1 MKPTALLTAAALG
14 LALAS
19 PLGAHPHIYIDTDFD
34 LVFDTDGKLAAV
46 RIDWAYDDFYSLLMI
61 EENGLDADGDGTPEQ
76 ARLDA
81 FAGQDADWEAGFP
94 GHFTLDAAG
103 TPLALGPPEEHRVRY
118 EDGRII
124 TSHLRPLVARFEIDA
139 APLVARSYDP
149 TYFVAYDVP
158 ETPGSQGRD
167 DCSLTRNVAS
177 RDAAMK
183 EYGDQLAAVDAS
195 DDPFQ
200 VVDLPDIGIL
210 FADSFEITC
219 NAPS

>member
-81 FAGQDADWEAGFP
+81 FAGQDVDWEAGFP

-103 TPLALGPPEEHRVRY
+103 TPLGPLWF
-118 EDGRII
+118 
-124 TSHLRPLVARFEIDA
+124 TSLM
-139 APLVARSYDP
+139 S
-149 TYFVAYDVP
+149 T
-158 ETPGSQGRD
+158 
-167 DCSLTRNVAS
+167 
-177 RDAAMK
+177 
-183 EYGDQLAAVDAS
+183 
-195 DDPFQ
+195 
-200 VVDLPDIGIL
+200 
-210 FADSFEITC
+210 
-219 NAPS
+219 

>member
-81 FAGQDADWEAGFP
+81 FAGP
-94 GHFTLDAAG
+94 GRRLGSGLSGPFHPRRRRHAAG
-103 TPLALGPPEEHRVRY
+103 TWPARGAPRAL
-118 EDGRII
+118 
-124 TSHLRPLVARFEIDA
+124 
-139 APLVARSYDP
+139 
-149 TYFVAYDVP
+149 
-158 ETPGSQGRD
+158 
-167 DCSLTRNVAS
+167 
-177 RDAAMK
+177 
-183 EYGDQLAAVDAS
+183 
-195 DDPFQ
+195 
-200 VVDLPDIGIL
+200 
-210 FADSFEITC
+210 
-219 NAPS
+219 